1 MNADENRGDLGQ
13 PSVACLACG
22 ADQREIWLPEAR
34 DYITRE
40 AFSVTRC
47 ARCGLAQTQP
57 APASMD
63 RFYPRRYRQYGGS
76 TLRVLRAL
84 YTRRVHGWMRHL
96 PKTGR
101 ALEVGCGA
109 GWMLRSLRDRG
120 WQVAGSE
127 RSTDGAREAVVT
139 NQIPVFVGDVDAV
152 APSLCDLVIL
162 FQVLEHL
169 NDPLDAVR
177 KSALLLKPGGLLVV
191 AVPNAASWQARAF
204 GRHWFHLDVPRH
216 LQHFSPDALG
226 RIFQQT
232 GLRVTRTRWVSP
244 EHDPY
249 GVLQSLLNRLGFEQ
263 NLMTKV
269 LMGLP
274 VDASVASRLTMWC
287 AAAVLFLP
295 SAVISLVGWAAGS
308 GAIVEVWAVKS

>member
-1 MNADENRGDLGQ
+1 LPASSEC
-13 PSVACLACG
+13 CLACG
-22 ADQREIWLPEAR
+22 SGRREVWLPEAR
-34 DYITRE
+34 DYITRD
-40 AFSVTRC
+40 AFSVSRC
-47 ARCGLAQTQP
+47 AVCGLAQTEP
-57 APASMD
+57 VPASMD

-76 TLRVLRAL
+76 TLAVLRAL
-84 YTRRVHGWMRHL
+84 YRRRVQGWMRHL

-127 RSTDGAREAVVT
+127 RSTEGAREALVT
-139 NQIPVFVGDVDAV
+139 NQIPVFVGGVAAV

-169 NDPLDAVR
+169 QDPVNAVR
-177 KSALLLKPGGLLVV
+177 DSARLLKPGGLMVV
-191 AVPNAASWQARAF
+191 AVPNAASWQARTF

-226 RIFQQT
+226 QIFPQA

-249 GVLQSLLNRLGFEQ
+249 GVLQSLLNTLGFEQ

-274 VDASVASRLTMWC
+274 VDSSAAARLAMWC

-295 SAVISLVGWAAGS
+295 SVVISLVGWATGS